1 MSSVLIVMDQRSSQ
15 GSLPSFLEGRWGG
28 GGEGT
33 LGTRLATDTLYLHLC
48 SAGTTASIELF
59 SDRGGLVKNVEE
71 KAEKKSKVDHDILFH
86 FVSFTCIKCPLKEI
100 QKPV

>member
-15 GSLPSFLEGRWGG
+15 GSLPSFLEGKG

-33 LGTRLATDTLYLHLC
+33 LGTRLARDTLYLHLC

-59 SDRGGLVKNVEE
+59 SDRGGVVKNVEE
-71 KAEKKSKVDHDILFH
+71 KAGKKK
-86 FVSFTCIKCPLKEI
+86 
-100 QKPV
+100 

>member
-15 GSLPSFLEGRWGG
+15 GSLPSFLEGRGGG

-48 SAGTTASIELF
+48 STGTTASIELF

-71 KAEKKSKVDHDILFH
+71 KAEKKKVKLTMTFCSTLSALLALN
-86 FVSFTCIKCPLKEI
+86 VR
-100 QKPV
+100 

>member
-15 GSLPSFLEGRWGG
+15 GSLPSFLEGRGG

-33 LGTRLATDTLYLHLC
+33 LGTRLATEALYLHLC

-71 KAEKKSKVDHDILFH
+71 KAEKKK
-86 FVSFTCIKCPLKEI
+86 
-100 QKPV
+100 